1 MAVQANRSKGTATV
15 AVRYREDAA
24 GTSGA
29 AHPLKGKRGACQ
41 QKGATVLPNRT
52 AAA

>member
-29 AHPLKGKRGACQ
+29 AHPLASSS
-41 QKGATVLPNRT
+41 RT
-52 AAA
+52 KLKNKIVQA